1 MHHMWTQHSSFKL
14 KFWLSFFYIKVWIL
28 KFEIEI
34 YIMELVLKFGFE
46 VWNEDFSFKFFDL
59 INYLINLKL
68 NS

>member
-1 MHHMWTQHSSFKL
+1 LVLIFI
-14 KFWLSFFYIKVWIL
+14 IKVWIL

-34 YIMELVLKFGFE
+34 YIMELVLKVGFE
-46 VWNEDFSFKFFDL
+46 VWNEDFSFKSFDL